1 MKTRFALVLFSLLA
15 VVACKPQIGDPCFQ
29 AIDCSPDGTGGR
41 ICDVTSPEGYCT
53 IINCTSDACPEEA
66 ACVAFRGGEQSFC
79 MASCL
84 TAEDCREG
92 YDCLPE
98 DEGLGVF
105 FLDLN
110 PRSDGATGFCGVPR
124 D

>member
-1 MKTRFALVLFSLLA
+1 MKTRLCVLLFSCLA
-15 VVACKPQIGDPCFQ
+15 FMACKPQIGDACFQ
-29 AIDCSPDGTGGR
+29 AIECSPDGLGGR
-41 ICDVTSPEGYCT
+41 ICDVSSPEGYCT
-53 IINCTSDACPEEA
+53 IVNCVSDSCPEEA
-66 ACVAFRGGEQSFC
+66 ACVAFRDGEQSFC
-79 MASCL
+79 MAACA

-98 DEGLGVF
+98 DETLGVL

-124 D
+124 N